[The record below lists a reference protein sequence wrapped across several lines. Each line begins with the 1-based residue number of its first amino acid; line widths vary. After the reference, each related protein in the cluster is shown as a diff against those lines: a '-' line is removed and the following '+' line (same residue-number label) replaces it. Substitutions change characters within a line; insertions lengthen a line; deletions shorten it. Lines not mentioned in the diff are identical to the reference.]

1 MDPWLYSKG
10 HLTLKL
16 FPSFN
21 GLHFFLAIIL
31 RFWHSNLHWFHGVS
45 FSFFRRQQTD
55 DATNC
60 KFKCRS
66 SCNCL
71 WKWVWPTLR
80 PASDCPAV
88 RLSGCPFVWQ
98 FSRQFATRP
107 AQSHQRATNNVKLA
121 LYNFS
126 RGKAGDGK
134 CEGRQLRRL
143 PWRPKLSAVC
153 EQLETYESCL
163 PNNNKIN
170 CARREKLG
178 AKRGLRVFRLRC
190 R

>member
-1 MDPWLYSKG
+1 MVI
-10 HLTLKL
+10 LKR
-16 FPSFN
+16 SFN
-21 GLHFFLAIIL
+21 TQTISQFQWSALFFGHNIAFLAFKFALISWCFL
-31 RFWHSNLHWFHGVS
+31 L
-45 FSFFRRQQTD
+45 FFRRQQTD

-88 RLSGCPFVWQ
+88 RLSGCPFVRQ